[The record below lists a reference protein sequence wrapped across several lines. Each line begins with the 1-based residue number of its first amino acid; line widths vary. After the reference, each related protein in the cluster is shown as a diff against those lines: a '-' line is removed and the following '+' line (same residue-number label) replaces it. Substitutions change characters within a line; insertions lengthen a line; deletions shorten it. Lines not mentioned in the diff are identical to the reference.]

1 MHCSYVF
8 SSKILRKDL
17 VEFMTQKK
25 ESIFSRVKNWWAGL
39 CREDKEAIKIAAV
52 YFADGCIISG
62 FATHAISKHGEKKKL
77 EEARMMGF
85 QDGRTEAFREIIDDK
100 YIYKRPRNGVEVTR
114 MPANYY
120 NKKF

>member
-39 CREDKEAIKIAAV
+39 RREDKDAIQVAAMG
-52 YFADGCIISG
+52 FIDGCLISG
-62 FATHAISKHGEKKKL
+62 FTMQTIHKRSEKKKL
-77 EEARMMGF
+77 EEARMKGF
-85 QDGRTEAFREIIDDK
+85 QEGRTEAFREIIDDK
-100 YIYKRPRNGVEVTR
+100 YVYKRPRNGVEVTR
-114 MPANYY
+114 MPADYY